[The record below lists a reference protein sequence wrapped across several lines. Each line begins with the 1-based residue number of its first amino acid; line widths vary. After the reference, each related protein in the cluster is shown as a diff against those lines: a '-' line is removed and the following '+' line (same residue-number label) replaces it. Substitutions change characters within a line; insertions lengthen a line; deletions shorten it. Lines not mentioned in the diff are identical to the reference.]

1 MKSSLDLNLLPLA
14 RLGGQEL
21 TELPGLYTSTA
32 PRKTARGREND
43 ALVLYLSVAGNAPLP
58 ADQLSDMLQR
68 LAQKYYKTSGSVT
81 AAMRTMADGLNLIL
95 LDRNL
100 RSSNAGKQ
108 GVGRLALIV
117 LHGETV
123 YLGHCGPLHTFLV
136 TPQETKEFYDPQGG
150 RGLGLSRTTA
160 LRFYQVP
167 LQGGDFL
174 VCAPQVPPG
183 WNANVLRHPQRLGM
197 EGMRR
202 QLLDLASGELESTLI
217 QAQLGEGRLRVLRRK
232 PGVSDMAHAT
242 APTEQPTAAPAAA
255 QPPSAPDRLSP
266 LPAVPEE
273 AAVIALPAVTAEVSQ
288 PVPPAGSDITSPAA
302 PSAEPEIGA
311 RPELISSSG
320 LRRTGPGPD
329 AVRPAPSPVP
339 APPAEAVPAAE
350 QVSAAETQ
358 SRPER
363 KARRTRGGDAA
374 PMLRVV
380 GTLGSALG
388 TTLAAFARGLGKLL
402 RNILPDEGLL
412 HLPPSVMI
420 FVALAVPV
428 VLSTI
433 GGMVY
438 AQRGRATQYQ
448 VYYEQAFKAA
458 ESAAQQTE
466 PAVLRQAWNDV
477 LATVDKA
484 EYYQSTEQS
493 QALRLQAQQALD
505 RLDGIERL
513 LFQPAV
519 IGGLGDTIQVA
530 GLVASETDLYIL
542 NGAQGNVLRAVF
554 TSSGY
559 KIDPEFQCGPTYGPT
574 IVGPLV
580 DIVALPKGSVEN
592 ATLLGMDASGSI
604 IYCIPG
610 GEQPLTASLAPP
622 NTGFGIPSAFD
633 LDMGDLFILD
643 RDVNAVWVYRNMDTR
658 SQPRLFFGDDIPP
671 MQDVIDLAVNNDDLY
686 LLHSDG
692 HITQCIFSGMTA
704 APTRCEDPFVFSDA
718 RPGRAGG
725 RVISDALF
733 NELYFSSPPDPSIYM
748 LDPDNQAIYHFS
760 VRLAMQRQY
769 RASQPLPEGPA
780 TAFALSPNRLVFIAV
795 GYEIFYAALP

>member
-1 MKSSLDLNLLPLA
+1 MKSSLDLNLLPVA

-21 TELPGLYTSTA
+21 TESPGLYTSTA

-43 ALVLYLSVAGNAPLP
+43 GLVLYLSMAGNAPLP
-58 ADQLSDMLQR
+58 GDQLSSLLQR

-81 AAMRTMADGLNLIL
+81 AAMRTLAEDLNLTL

-100 RSSNAGKQ
+100 QSSNSGKQ
-108 GVGRLALIV
+108 GIGRLALIV

-123 YLGHCGPLHTFLV
+123 YLGHSGPLHTFLV
-136 TPQETKEFYDPQGG
+136 TPQDTKEFHDPQGG
-150 RGLGLSRTTA
+150 RGLGLSRTAT
-160 LRFYQVP
+160 LRFYQAP
-167 LQGGDFL
+167 LQGGDYL
-174 VCAPQVPPG
+174 VCAPQMPPG
-183 WNANVLRHPQRLGM
+183 WTANLLRHPQRLGL

-202 QLLDLASGELESTLI
+202 QLFDFASGELEAVLI
-217 QAQLGEGRLRVLRRK
+217 QALPGEGRLRTLRRK
-232 PGVSDMAHAT
+232 PGVSDMAHA
-242 APTEQPTAAPAAA
+242 AASQDQPVELPDAAA
-255 QPPSAPDRLSP
+255 QPFRALEQPSP
-266 LPAVPEE
+266 LPAAPAE
-273 AAVIALPAVTAEVSQ
+273 AAVISAPVEPAEPSL
-288 PVPPAGSDITSPAA
+288 PVPPVRSVDESPAA
-302 PSAEPEIGA
+302 APPPQPAPGT

-329 AVRPAPSPVP
+329 AARPAPEP
-339 APPAEAVPAAE
+339 APSTPAPAAE
-350 QVSAAETQ
+350 PPPA
-358 SRPER
+358 RPER
-363 KARRTRGGDAA
+363 KPRRERRDDLA
-374 PMLRVV
+374 PVLKVV

-402 RNILPDEGLL
+402 RSILPDEGLL

-438 AQRGRATQYQ
+438 AQRGRAAQYQ
-448 VYYEQAFKAA
+448 LHYEQAVKAA
-458 ESAAQQTE
+458 ETAAQQTE
-466 PAVLRQAWNDV
+466 PAVLRQSWNDV
-477 LATVDKA
+477 LATLDKA

-493 QALRLQAQQALD
+493 EALRLQAQQAID

-554 TSSGY
+554 TSNGY
-559 KIDPEFQCGPTYGPT
+559 KVDSNFQCGPTFGPT

-633 LDMGDLFILD
+633 LDMGDLFVLD
-643 RDVNAVWVYRNMDTR
+643 RDVNAVWVYRNMDTKT
-658 SQPRLFFGDDIPP
+658 QPRLFFGDDIPP

-692 HITQCIFSGMTA
+692 HITQCIYSGMTA
-704 APTRCEDPFVFSDA
+704 APTRCEDPFIFSDT
-718 RPGRAGG
+718 RPGRQGG
-725 RVISDALF
+725 RVIADALF
-733 NELYFSSPPDPSIYM
+733 NEVYFSSPPDPSIYM
-748 LDPDNQAIYHFS
+748 LDPENQAIYHFS
-760 VRLAMQRQY
+760 VRLALQRQY
-769 RASQPLPEGPA
+769 RTFQPLPEGSA
-780 TAFALSPNRLVFIAV
+780 TAFAISPNRLVFIAV
-795 GYEIFYAALP
+795 GAEIFYAALP